1 MTQRSGPHPPR
12 RYELKV
18 QGHLDDRWAA
28 WFDADVMTRD
38 ADATT
43 MSITVADQ
51 AQLHGLLAKVRDLG
65 ATLISVTATAQH
77 FPSAP

>member
-1 MTQRSGPHPPR
+1 MTPRPEPHPSR

-18 QGHLDDRWAA
+18 QGHLDDRWAD

-38 ADATT
+38 VDATT
-43 MSITVADQ
+43 LCVTVADQ

-65 ATLISVTATAQH
+65 VTLISVTRS
-77 FPSAP
+77 SA